1 VEDQPPAEEVR
12 RLLGWARGR
21 LGQARPLKISF
32 VAALVLGAVI
42 RLAALPLPGTHDVAV
57 WKIWSYVAAR
67 EGVARLY
74 GVGGTPPERR
84 LVSFHGA
91 TTTVDYPPLAL
102 AELAL
107 TGRVYRW
114 LHHGEYPDDE
124 RLIVAVKGPALV
136 ADVCTL
142 LVLYFGVRRLAG
154 DAAARWVAIAYWLN
168 PAMLLDAACLGY
180 LDPLFILPAIAS
192 VIAAACGWPIAAGA
206 LAGAA
211 VLTKPQAVILAPALV
226 LAAWGTTLSASALVR
241 AALGA
246 VAAVVGGLLPVV
258 RVGAL
263 PNFLQTMGRLG
274 QHDML
279 SGNACNLWWIV
290 GYVMRAAYSIHDMGA
305 WAAFTAPTKI
315 LTISRVVELGYP
327 NPRPIGA
334 LLTAIAAA
342 WALWTARRARDVWL
356 AAALAAFLM
365 HAYATLSA
373 QVHENHLVAAVPL
386 LALAA
391 AGRCRFAPIFV
402 AVSAIV
408 ALNLNLFYGISE
420 DLGYAIPRG
429 LTIVDLTVVVAIAN
443 CGVLAWHAARF
454 RSECSTA
461 AGHRLAPAP
470 ASHPTQADRSR
481 SSESC
486 T

>member
-1 VEDQPPAEEVR
+1 VV
-12 RLLGWARGR
+12 
-21 LGQARPLKISF
+21 
-32 VAALVLGAVI
+32 

-74 GVGGTPPERR
+74 GIGGTPLERR

-107 TGRVYRW
+107 TGRAYRW
-114 LHHGEYPDDE
+114 LQRGDYPDDE
-124 RLIVAVKGPALV
+124 RLIVAVKIPSLV
-136 ADVCTL
+136 ADACTL

-154 DAAARWVAIAYWLN
+154 DTAARWVAIAYWLN
-168 PAMLLDAACLGY
+168 PALLLDAACLGY

-192 VIAAACGWPIAAGA
+192 LITAACGWPTVAGV

-226 LAAWGTTLSASALVR
+226 LAAWGTSSSASALVR

-246 VAAVVGGLLPVV
+246 LATVAAGLWPVA

-290 GYVMRAAYSIHDMGA
+290 GYVMRAAYSAHDLGA
-305 WAAFTAPTKI
+305 WAAFTTPTKI

-334 LLTAIAAA
+334 LLTAIAGA

-356 AAALAAFLM
+356 ASALAAFLM

-391 AGRCRFAPIFV
+391 AGRRRFTPIVV

-420 DLGYAIPRG
+420 DLGYAIPRSW
-429 LTIVDLTVVVAIAN
+429 TIVDLTVLVAIAN
-443 CGVLAWHAARF
+443 CGALAWHAAVF

-461 AGHRLAPAP
+461 DARRRAPAP
-470 ASHPTQADRSR
+470 ASRPAPAGRNR